1 MDPARD
7 NHTGQGPTPPPSS
20 REPFAIAI
28 CRQLCAGSFARG
40 SCGSCKHILLAGLA
54 RALILYQPGRVMR
67 TNIRTPADPAQQLAS
82 HETDCVSVRRAGVT
96 YPQMCST
103 FCYIVVW
110 NKPWTN
116 REDLFLRP
124 DLPSKSRRALR
135 GLSGQFRRI
144 HFCNTICV
152 NHATQQR
159 TIVIDDYRPGGVL
172 RGARGLGGKGV
183 FVPVWVIIFKSS
195 IAP

>member
-1 MDPARD
+1 M
-7 NHTGQGPTPPPSS
+7 
-20 REPFAIAI
+20 
-28 CRQLCAGSFARG
+28 GSLGHANPYRWLG
-40 SCGSCKHILLAGLA
+40 W
-54 RALILYQPGRVMR
+54 RAHLIVYMPGRVMR
-67 TNIRTPADPAQQLAS
+67 TNIRTRIDPAQQSAS
-82 HETDCVSVRRAGVT
+82 HETDCVSDSRAGVT

-135 GLSGQFRRI
+135 GVSGQIRRI
-144 HFCNTICV
+144 HFCHTICV

-183 FVPVWVIIFKSS
+183 FVPVWVIWVIGFQSQPFLLLLRT
-195 IAP
+195 ILNY